1 MAERIKKR
9 NLVAGGLI
17 WECKPNYHTIDG
29 EDCECYK
36 LVNPLRDE
44 VFTYLEE
51 KPGRFTDEED
61 EPDYLYL
68 AYQYW
73 NVIKLSDPNHI
84 FRKSIHYLV
93 GQNFDKAYTP
103 TDDMSMTIE
112 DYERKDKDIESSYKE
127 DEFVNNVF

>member
-9 NLVAGGLI
+9 NLVPGGLI
-17 WECKPNYHTIDG
+17 WESKPNLHTITPEG
-29 EDCECYK
+29 ECYK

-51 KPGRFTDEED
+51 KPSRFVEDED

-73 NVIKLSDPNHI
+73 NVIKISDPNHI

-93 GQNFDKAYTP
+93 GQNFNKVYLP
-103 TDDMSMTIE
+103 TEDMSMVIE